1 MHPPQVVVLG
11 SGFAGLE
18 TAFRLRHEMGD
29 EVKLVV
35 VSDTDEFVFKPGII
49 YLPFGGA
56 EAKLR
61 IPLVKAMRRRDIAH
75 HVAKVARVD
84 VDEGIVRTDRG
95 DAIDYDH
102 LVIATGASMRPG
114 EVPGLAEH
122 ARQIWTPSQMHG
134 LGDDLQRLVRLARRG
149 QRQHVLFTV
158 PAHNMCAGPLYEI
171 AFMLDTWLRRREA
184 RGDVDITFTTCE
196 SSFIQAFGPKLHDI
210 ASDQFAGRE
219 IDAHTEAAVTE
230 VTKREAVFADGSVAP
245 FDLMVTFPPYV
256 AAANYPGLPTDDRG
270 FLHCRKTSRSVI
282 GHDEIY
288 AAGDAGD
295 FPVKHA
301 DLALLQ
307 ADAIAQD
314 IAASIRRRPP
324 EGGFEPIC
332 RYVFE
337 MFDSAVFAQ
346 VPLRVT
352 GTPAESATVDQAAV
366 AQYRAGVSVAWRTG
380 KQVLETY
387 LPMRFRRGLP
397 FHAGAPERLM
407 GLGMW
412 AAASTLAR

>member
-1 MHPPQVVVLG
+1 MLPPQVAVLG

-18 TAFRLRHEMGD
+18 TAFRLRTEVGD
-29 EVKLVV
+29 EVKLIV
-35 VSDTDEFVFKPGII
+35 VSDTDEFLFKPGTI

-61 IPLVKAMRRRDIAH
+61 IPLAKAMRRRDIAH
-75 HVAKVARVD
+75 HIAKVARVD
-84 VDEGIVRTDRG
+84 VDQGIVHTDRG
-95 DAIDYDH
+95 DAIDYDY
-102 LVIATGASMRPG
+102 LVIATGASTRPD

-122 ARQIWTPSQMHG
+122 ARQIWAPSQMHD
-134 LGDDLQRLVRLARRG
+134 LGDDLQRLVLLARRG
-149 QRQHVLFTV
+149 QPQQVLFTV
-158 PAHNMCAGPLYEI
+158 PANNKCAEPLYEI
-171 AFMLDTWLRRREA
+171 AFMLDTWLRRREV
-184 RGDVDITFTTCE
+184 RGDVEITFTTYE

-210 ASDQFAGRE
+210 ANSQFAGRE
-219 IDAHTEAAVTE
+219 IDAYISAT
-230 VTKREAVFADGSVAP
+230 VTKVNEREAVFADGSVRP

-256 AAANYPGLPTDDRG
+256 AAVNYPGLHMDDRG
-270 FLHCRKTSRSVI
+270 FLHCHKASRSVA

-314 IAASIRRRPP
+314 IAAAVRRRPP
-324 EGGFEPIC
+324 EGGFEPIS

-337 MFDSAVFAQ
+337 MFDSAAFAQ
-346 VPLRVT
+346 VPLRIT
-352 GTPAESATVDQAAV
+352 GGPAGSAVVDEAAA
-366 AQYRAGVSVAWRTG
+366 AQYRAGTSAAWRTG

-397 FHAGAPERLM
+397 FHAGAPERIM